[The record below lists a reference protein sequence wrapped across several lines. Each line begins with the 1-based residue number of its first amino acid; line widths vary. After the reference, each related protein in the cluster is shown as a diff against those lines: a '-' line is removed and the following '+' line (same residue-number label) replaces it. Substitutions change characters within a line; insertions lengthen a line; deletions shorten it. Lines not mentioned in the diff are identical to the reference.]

1 MTVAAASKKVWTILE
16 MLQWGT
22 SYLAEKGFD
31 ESRLTIELLLSHV
44 LRLQRIQLYT
54 NFEKPLTHAELTSFK
69 ILLQRRLQHEPL
81 QYIIG
86 TTEFMGREF
95 LVDKRVLIPRP
106 ETEVLAE
113 VTVRYAKENF
123 PSLSSKILDIG
134 TGSGCLAV
142 TCAAMIENAVVTAFD
157 ISKDAIDV
165 ARSNAERNGVGDK
178 IAFLVRDVFT
188 TVAADFPGKFH
199 LVISNPPYISKS
211 EFDGLQPEIRKFE
224 PSSATTDGNDGL
236 SFYRRIASI
245 AHSLLESNGAVII
258 EHAYNQ
264 ASAVQEIFRNAG
276 WESLDS
282 VRDYSGNPRCIVA
295 KLPTGKP

>member
-1 MTVAAASKKVWTILE
+1 

-54 NFEKPLTHAELTSFK
+54 NFEKPLSHAELSSFK

-95 LVDKRVLIPRP
+95 VVDKRVLIPRP

-113 VTVRYAKENF
+113 AAVRYAKENF
-123 PSLSSKILDIG
+123 HTFSPKILDIG

-142 TCAAMIENAVVTAFD
+142 ACALMIENASVTAFD

-165 ARSNAERNGVGDK
+165 ARSNAERNDVGDK
-178 IAFLVRDVFT
+178 STFSVRDVFT
-188 TVAADFPGKFH
+188 TGPADFPGKFH

-211 EFDGLQPEIRKFE
+211 EFDGLQPEVREFE

-236 SFYRRIASI
+236 SFYRCIASI
-245 AHSLLESNGAVII
+245 AGYLLEHNGAVIV

-264 ASAVQEIFRNAG
+264 ALAVQEIFGNAG
-276 WESLDS
+276 WESIES
-282 VRDYSGNPRCIVA
+282 VRDYSGNPRCLVA

>member
-1 MTVAAASKKVWTILE
+1 LTVAAASKKVWTILE

-31 ESRLTIELLLSHV
+31 ESRLTIEVLLSHV
-44 LRLQRIQLYT
+44 LRLKRIQLYT

-113 VTVRYAKENF
+113 VTIRYAKENF
-123 PSLSSKILDIG
+123 SSLPSKILDIG

-142 TCAAMIENAVVTAFD
+142 TCAVMIENAVVTAFD
-157 ISKDAIDV
+157 VDKDAIDV

-178 IAFLVRDVFT
+178 IAFSVRDVFT
-188 TVAADFPGKFH
+188 AVAADFPEKFH

-211 EFDGLQPEIRKFE
+211 EFEGLQPEIRKFE
-224 PSSATTDGNDGL
+224 PPSATTDGNDGL
-236 SFYRRIASI
+236 NFYRCIAGI
-245 AHSLLESNGAVII
+245 ARPLLESNGAVIV

-264 ASAVQEIFRNAG
+264 ASAVQEIFRDVG
-276 WESLDS
+276 WNSLES
-282 VRDYSGNPRCIVA
+282 VRDYSGIPRCIVA

>member
-22 SYLAEKGFD
+22 SYLAERGFD

-44 LRLQRIQLYT
+44 LQLKRIQLYT
-54 NFEKPLTHAELTSFK
+54 NFEKPLTQDELTSFK

-86 TTEFMGREF
+86 KTEFMGREF

-113 VTVRYAKENF
+113 AAVRYAKENF
-123 PSLSSKILDIG
+123 SSLSPKILDIG

-142 TCAAMIENAVVTAFD
+142 TCASMIDNAVITAID

-165 ARSNAERNGVGDK
+165 ASINAERNGVADK
-178 IAFLVRDVFT
+178 ITFSVRVVFSIR
-188 TVAADFPGKFH
+188 AEDFPEKFH
-199 LVISNPPYISKS
+199 LLISNPPYISKA
-211 EFDGLQPEIRKFE
+211 EFDRLEPEIRSFE
-224 PSSATTDGNDGL
+224 PPGATTDRNDGL
-236 SFYRRIASI
+236 SFYRRIAAFGQSV
-245 AHSLLESNGAVII
+245 LELHGAVIA
-258 EHAYNQ
+258 EHAYDQ
-264 ASAVQEIFRNAG
+264 SAQVQEIFRKAG
-276 WESLDS
+276 WNSLDS
-282 VRDYSGNPRCIVA
+282 IRDYSGNPRCVVA
-295 KLPTGKP
+295 TLPEGRP

>member
-1 MTVAAASKKVWTILE
+1 

-22 SYLAEKGFD
+22 SFLAEKGFD

-44 LRLQRIQLYT
+44 LRLRRIQLYT

-113 VTVRYAKENF
+113 ATVRYAKENF
-123 PSLSSKILDIG
+123 PSLSLKILDIG

-142 TCAAMIENAVVTAFD
+142 ICAAMIENAVVTAFD
-157 ISKDAIDV
+157 ISNEAVDV
-165 ARSNAERNGVGDK
+165 ARSNAERNGVGKK
-178 IAFLVRDVFT
+178 IAFSVRDVFDT
-188 TVAADFPGKFH
+188 SAADFAGRFH

-211 EFDGLQPEIRKFE
+211 EFDGLQPEIREFE
-224 PSSATTDGNDGL
+224 PSSATTDGSDGL
-236 SFYRRIASI
+236 SFYRRVANL
-245 AHSLLESNGAVII
+245 ARSLLESNGAVIV

-264 ASAVQEIFRNAG
+264 AVAVQEIFRNAG
-276 WESLDS
+276 WESVDS
-282 VRDYSGNPRCIVA
+282 VRDYSGNARCIVA
-295 KLPTGKP
+295 KLPTGKA

>member
-1 MTVAAASKKVWTILE
+1 LTVAAASKKVWTILE

-31 ESRLTIELLLSHV
+31 ETRLTIELLLSHV
-44 LRLQRIQLYT
+44 LRLKRIQLYT
-54 NFEKPLTHAELTSFK
+54 NFEKPLTNAELTSFK

-113 VTVRYAKENF
+113 VAVRYVQENF

-142 TCAAMIENAVVTAFD
+142 TCAAMIEDAVVTAID

-165 ARSNAERNGVGDK
+165 ARSNAEKNGVGNK
-178 IAFLVRDVFT
+178 IVFSVRDIFT
-188 TVAADFPGKFH
+188 SAADFPEKFH

-211 EFDGLQPEIRKFE
+211 EFEALQPEIRKFE
-224 PSSATTDGNDGL
+224 PSSATTDGSDGL
-236 SFYRRIASI
+236 SFYRCIADI
-245 AHSLLESNGAVII
+245 AHSLLESNGAVIV

-264 ASAVQEIFRNAG
+264 ATAVQEIFRDAG
-276 WESLDS
+276 WNSLES
-282 VRDYSGNPRCIVA
+282 VGDYSGIPRCLVA

>member
-1 MTVAAASKKVWTILE
+1 

-44 LRLQRIQLYT
+44 LRLKRIQLYT
-54 NFEKPLTHAELTSFK
+54 NFEKPLTQDELTSFK
-69 ILLQRRLQHEPL
+69 ILLQRRLLHEPL
-81 QYIIG
+81 QYIMG
-86 TTEFMGREF
+86 TTEFIGREF

-113 VTVRYAKENF
+113 VAVRFAKENSHSV
-123 PSLSSKILDIG
+123 PSKILDIG

-178 IAFLVRDVFT
+178 IAFSVRDVFIT
-188 TVAADFPGKFH
+188 SAADFPEKFH
-199 LVISNPPYISKS
+199 IVISNPPYISKS
-211 EFDGLQPEIRKFE
+211 DFDGLQQEIRKFE
-224 PSSATTDGNDGL
+224 PSLSTTDGDDGL
-236 SFYRRIASI
+236 SFYRRIADI
-245 AHSLLESNGAVII
+245 ARSLLESNGAVIV

-264 ASAVQEIFRNAG
+264 AAEVQEIFRSSG
-276 WESLDS
+276 WETIDS
-282 VRDYSGNPRCIVA
+282 IQDYSGNPRCIVA
-295 KLPTGKP
+295 KFPTGKLCEHSSSGFHEQVC

>member
-1 MTVAAASKKVWTILE
+1 

-31 ESRLTIELLLSHV
+31 ESRLTIELLLCHV

-54 NFEKPLTHAELTSFK
+54 NFEKPLSQAELTSFK

-95 LVDKRVLIPRP
+95 VVDRRVLIPRP

-113 VTVRYAKENF
+113 AAVRYAKENF
-123 PSLSSKILDIG
+123 HAFSPKILDIG

-142 TCAAMIENAVVTAFD
+142 ACAVMIENAVVTAFD

-165 ARSNAERNGVGDK
+165 ARSNAERNDVGDK
-178 IAFLVRDVFT
+178 ITFSVRDVFAA
-188 TVAADFPGKFH
+188 VAADFPEKFH

-211 EFDGLQPEIRKFE
+211 EFDGLQPEVREFE

-236 SFYRRIASI
+236 SFYRCIASI
-245 AHSLLESNGAVII
+245 AHFLLEHNGAVFV

-264 ASAVQEIFRNAG
+264 SVAVQEIFGNAG
-276 WESLDS
+276 WESLET
-282 VRDYSGNPRCIVA
+282 VRDYSGNPRCLVA
-295 KLPTGKP
+295 QLPTGKP